1 MSKKTDLR
9 IIKTETKL
17 REALA
22 EMMKDTSFDDITKSI
37 EGCVTIG
44 IETRCDS
51 FL

>member
-22 EMMKDTSFDDITKSI
+22 EMMKDTSFDDITVFNLRITNYYMIK
-37 EGCVTIG
+37 
-44 IETRCDS
+44 
-51 FL
+51 